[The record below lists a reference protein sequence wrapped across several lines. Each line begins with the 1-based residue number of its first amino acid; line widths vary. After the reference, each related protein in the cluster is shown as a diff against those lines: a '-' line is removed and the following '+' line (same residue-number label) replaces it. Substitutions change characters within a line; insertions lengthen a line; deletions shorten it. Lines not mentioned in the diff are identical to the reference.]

1 MPFKANKNGTWVGGT
16 DQSQGTVIYGKSS
29 GNWFYAKEVFA
40 KNNGIWARAWTDCR
54 KLGAEGGR
62 DWSSTTLSA
71 VYSGSCGNRT
81 YQIPT
86 RYSKTGCPSY
96 DVAGSTVSS
105 PDCNSSCF
113 DITTSTVYSG
123 SCTSRTSATR
133 TTYTAKSGSGC
144 TSYYVDGTYTADP
157 TCAGGCTTA
166 KTGDFSQGGIY
177 YTYGGPAGYYY
188 VFPNPNCSSGCD
200 FSSAY
205 YYVTTCGGTNTITLL
220 SSDPCVTIFGDP
232 C

>member
-1 MPFKANKNGTWVGGT
+1 MSLQGKDGGIWKNA
-16 DQSQGTVIYGKSS
+16 SAAYGKSG
-29 GNWFYAKEVFA
+29 GNWLYAKSLWA
-40 KNNGIWARAWTDCR
+40 KKDDVWGRAWTDCR
-54 KLGAEGGR
+54 LYDAGGR
-62 DWSSTTLSA
+62 DWSSPVTVIT
-71 VYSGSCGNRT
+71 YTNTCNNRT
-81 YQIPT
+81 QTTTVT
-86 RYSKTGCPSY
+86 RTKTGCPN
-96 DVAGSTVSS
+96 DVRATTIAS
-105 PDCNSSCF
+105 PSCDSSCF

-166 KTGDFSQGGIY
+166 KTGDFSQGGVD
-177 YTYGGPAGYYY
+177 YTYSGPAGYYY
-188 VFPNPNCSSGCD
+188 AFPNPNCSNGCD

-205 YYVTTCGGTNTITLL
+205 YYVTTCGGTNNITLL
-220 SSDPCVTIFGDP
+220 SSDPCVNVFGDP

>member
-1 MPFKANKNGTWVGGT
+1 MPFKGKDGGTWKEA
-16 DQSQGTVIYGKSS
+16 SAIYGKS
-29 GNWFYAKEVFA
+29 GGTWLYAKYAMA
-40 KNNGIWARAWTDCR
+40 KKDGVWSRAWTDCR
-54 KLGAEGGR
+54 RHDAGGR
-62 DWSSTTLSA
+62 DWTTTTLSA
-71 VYSGSCGNRT
+71 VYSGSCANRT

-86 RYSKTGCPSY
+86 RYTKDGCVSY
-96 DVAGSTVSS
+96 DVAGATVSS

-177 YTYGGPAGYYY
+177 YTYGGPAGYYSA
-188 VFPNPNCSSGCD
+188 FPNPNCSSGCD
-200 FSSAY
+200 FSYAY

-220 SSDPCVTIFGDP
+220 SSEPCQTVFGDP